1 MDLMLSETSRQ
12 LNTASSSSNL
22 PQLKV
27 TKIDK
32 VASLLMSCFI
42 IVSASVCFLGAV
54 FFLSKIQQSDE
65 GPGSPPGGGGATP
78 STYTSA
84 RDNWN
89 QLTEFPDGENWK
101 DVISD
106 QAMDAVNMV
115 SLIEENLS
123 SVSEAFDGKG
133 QKGIGKD
140 SRGEGEQGDEDGSFS
155 VPAGTRWE
163 LKFSAKDRKS
173 YAKQLESLGIELG
186 LYGAGRPIVEYASGL
201 TNSKPTYRSG
211 SPIEEH
217 RPYFM
222 SVSHSALK
230 EFDQQLLRLA
240 GIELM
245 GRQPIKFVSREA
257 EEKLLKLEVDYVQA
271 KMGTSFP
278 LGRVMR
284 TVFECRP
291 NANGN
296 GFEIVV
302 VSQRY
307 KAN

>member
-1 MDLMLSETSRQ
+1 MLSETSQQ
-12 LNTASSSSNL
+12 LNTAKSSSTL

-27 TKIDK
+27 SKVDK

-42 IVSASVCFLGAV
+42 IVSAMVCFLGAV

-65 GPGSPPGGGGATP
+65 GPGSPPGGRGATR
-78 STYTSA
+78 SKYTSA
-84 RDNWN
+84 QDNWS
-89 QLTEFPDGENWK
+89 QLTEFPDSENWK
-101 DVISD
+101 DVTSA

-115 SLIEENLS
+115 SLIDENLF
-123 SVSEAFDGKG
+123 SVSEAFDDKG

-140 SRGEGEQGDEDGSFS
+140 SRGEGERGDEDGSFS

-211 SPIEEH
+211 SPVEER

-257 EEKLLKLEVDYVQA
+257 EEKLLELEVDYAQA

>member
-1 MDLMLSETSRQ
+1 MLSETPLRSNQ
-12 LNTASSSSNL
+12 SNGDVNL

-27 TKIDK
+27 SSVDK
-32 VASLLMSCFI
+32 VASLLMSSFI
-42 IVSASVCFLGAV
+42 MVSASVCFLGAA
-54 FFLSKIQQSDE
+54 FLLSKIHPSDGE
-65 GPGSPPGGGGATP
+65 NQGPKGGGGAKG
-78 STYTSA
+78 SEYFSA
-84 RDNWN
+84 QNKWN
-89 QLTEFPDGENWK
+89 ELTEFPDSENWK
-101 DVISD
+101 DAVSD
-106 QAMDAVNMV
+106 QALDAVNMV
-115 SLIEENLS
+115 SLIEDNLS
-123 SVSEAFDGKG
+123 LVSEAFDGNGEKG
-133 QKGIGKD
+133 AGKD
-140 SRGEGEQGDEDGSFS
+140 SRGEADQGDGDESFS

-186 LYGAGRPIVEYASGL
+186 VYGAGRPIVEYASDL
-201 TNSKPTYRSG
+201 TRTKPTYRRG
-211 SPIEEH
+211 SPSTEN

-222 SVSHSALK
+222 SVSHGILK

-245 GRQPIKFVSREA
+245 GRQPIKFVSKEA
-257 EEKLLKLEVDYVQA
+257 EEQLTQLEVAYAQS
-271 KMGTSFP
+271 KMGVSFP
-278 LGRVMR
+278 KGRIMR

-291 NANGN
+291 DANGN